1 MRSPDPDSLFRI
13 LDATWP
19 PARYVEQGPWLLREG
34 KGGGQR
40 VSAATP
46 KTPVLETD
54 IDVAE
59 TGMADLEQPSIFM
72 IRAEDSALDRWLE
85 QRGYKIVD
93 PVTAY
98 VSRVETL
105 VADIPPA
112 EIFPVWPPMAVQ
124 REIWQR
130 GGIGPARIAVMERV
144 AGPKTTFLARNRD
157 IPAGVAFVGIHG
169 DVAMLHALEVQ
180 PDQRRTGLGRKL
192 LQGAAR
198 WAMGNGAGWLSLM
211 VTAANTPANRLYQDL
226 AMTPGAGYHYRRL
239 PEGSE

>member
-1 MRSPDPDSLFRI
+1 MTDPDPDTLLRV

-19 PARYVEQGPWLLREG
+19 AARYVEQGPWLLREG

-46 KTPVLETD
+46 KTTVSETD

-59 TGMADLEQPSIFM
+59 TGMADLDQPSIFM
-72 IRAEDSALDRWLE
+72 IRTEDAALDHWLE
-85 QRGYKIVD
+85 QRGYDVVD

-98 VSRVETL
+98 VSRVEEL
-105 VADIPPA
+105 VAEMPLA
-112 EIFPVWPPMAVQ
+112 EVFPVWPPMAVQ
-124 REIWQR
+124 REIWLR

-144 AGPKTTFLARNRD
+144 EGAKTTLLARKGD
-157 IPAGVAFVGIHG
+157 IPAGVAFVGIDD

-198 WAMGNGAGWLSLM
+198 WAMGNGAAWISLM
-211 VTAANTPANRLYQDL
+211 VTTANTPANRLYQDL